1 MSGYHPETDL
11 PGGGGGRTEP
21 PAGDEV
27 PVAGVGPSA
36 PEPQP
41 RRPDPTEQLRFRDL
55 CQVGF
60 RSLLLQAL
68 WNPER
73 MQGQGFAYSL
83 RPIARRLFG
92 RQGEAKWL
100 ARQMGYFNT
109 NPPLVGCAL
118 GVVSRVEAEAMADE
132 ASEEPGLD
140 HLKAA
145 LGATLA
151 ARGDPFFWST
161 LRPLAAMIGVL
172 WMLEGS
178 PYGPLIFLLL
188 YNGFHLYARM
198 RGVFQGARHGLG
210 WLNVWVRSRLDRVRI
225 IMQAIGVVASAVLI
239 NAVLDL
245 GLADGGPTTGMWM
258 GLGVALGMIWGE
270 RRRLSPVALGIG
282 IFTVAL
288 AWATLDR

>member
-1 MSGYHPETDL
+1 MSGYHPDPVEPGDVTSPATD
-11 PGGGGGRTEP
+11 
-21 PAGDEV
+21 
-27 PVAGVGPSA
+27 
-36 PEPQP
+36 PEP
-41 RRPDPTEQLRFRDL
+41 RRPDAVARLRFWDL
-55 CQVGF
+55 WQVGL

-73 MQGQGFAYSL
+73 MQGQGFAFAL
-83 RPIARRLFG
+83 RPIARRLLG
-92 RQGEAKWL
+92 REGEATWL

-109 NPPLVGCAL
+109 NPPLAGCAL
-118 GVVSRVEAEAMADE
+118 GVVSRVEAEAVADG
-132 ASEEPGLD
+132 ASEEAGLE

-161 LRPLAAMIGVL
+161 LRPLAAIIGVL

-178 PYGPLIFLLL
+178 PYGPLVFLLL

-198 RGVFQGARHGLG
+198 RGVFQGARQGLG
-210 WLNVWVRSRLDRVRI
+210 WLNSWVRTRLDRVRI

-245 GLADGGPTTGMWM
+245 GLVDGGPTTGMWM
-258 GLGVALGMIWGE
+258 GLGVALGMVWGE

-282 IFTVAL
+282 IFTLAL